1 MDDGLGT
8 SAPRALAT
16 FEFDRKRH
24 EQLNAAPPAR
34 SSFQPGVPG
43 WLSFDN
49 KYKGGGVLEAAVQ
62 AILQVRPLPPILE
75 TFKYGAVVCFSA

>member
-24 EQLNAAPPAR
+24 EQTKRRTTGKAA
-34 SSFQPGVPG
+34 
-43 WLSFDN
+43 
-49 KYKGGGVLEAAVQ
+49 
-62 AILQVRPLPPILE
+62 
-75 TFKYGAVVCFSA
+75 FSDRRAGLAKL